1 MSIIIAAKGVYDKL
15 NNDEP
20 FNNSNK
26 ELEKSIQNLSNSLS
40 ISPIVQIF
48 NALVLF
54 FALYISFK
62 CNKGFNFGSILFA
75 CCCPVLY
82 VPYRLAV
89 PC

>member
-1 MSIIIAAKGVYDKL
+1 MSILIAAKGIYDQL
-15 NNDEP
+15 NNDES
-20 FNNSNK
+20 FYSNREVDESMK
-26 ELEKSIQNLSNSLS
+26 KLSNSLTV
-40 ISPIVQIF
+40 SPIVQIF

-62 CNKGFNFGSILFA
+62 CNKGFNFGSFLFA
-75 CCCPVLY
+75 CCCPILY